1 MRDWRNQLVDDVRA
15 LTDAAGA
22 NEVTITISGLAAI
35 RDFTRTV
42 GFSAAMTDASDVR
55 QSDFKVQGRQV

>member
-22 NEVTITISGLAAI
+22 NEVTVTITGRAALKDFI
-35 RDFTRTV
+35 RSLS
-42 GFSAAMTDASDVR
+42 FSAAMTDASDVR
-55 QSDFKVQGRQV
+55 PSDFKVQGRRV

>member
-22 NEVTITISGLAAI
+22 NEVRITITGRAALKDFI
-35 RDFTRTV
+35 RSLS
-42 GFSAAMTDASDVR
+42 FSAAMTDASDVR
-55 QSDFKVQGRQV
+55 PTDFKVQGRQV